1 MSRFLPKAVRFEYPP
16 CVDLKVL
23 FAGDR
28 AAKLVKY
35 LAPFYADHSDCSN
48 DRIFRENTIT
58 EVFDIAMPTR
68 SAHVAEIELMNTV
81 WALEKNENSE
91 NIKVYLQKYLDTHT
105 YIYGENFKKVKAGS
119 LLPWTGRNVSL
130 YLLTGTVSRVLN
142 AIQLWLVTRIEAEL
156 GINANYSISKL

>member
-1 MSRFLPKAVRFEYPP
+1 MPKFLPRSARYVYPD

-23 FAGDR
+23 FASDR
-28 AAKLVKY
+28 AERLAKY

-48 DRIFRENTIT
+48 ERIFRENMVT

-68 SAHVAEIELMNTV
+68 DAYVAEIELCN
-81 WALEKNENSE
+81 ALGKEEVDE

-105 YIYGENFKKVKAGS
+105 YVYGENFKRVKAGK
-119 LLPWTGRNVSL
+119 LLPWTGRDVDL
-130 YLLTGTVSRVLN
+130 YLLTGSVSRVLN

-156 GINANYSISKL
+156 GINAQYSISKL